1 MSLESSIGREFLNIM
16 DALRGQLVADIV
28 ASSTPLELTSEQL
41 SGLQATVATTLESS
55 TQRGVDTLTKIVN
68 RSSK

>member
-16 DALRGQLVADIV
+16 DALRGQLVADTV